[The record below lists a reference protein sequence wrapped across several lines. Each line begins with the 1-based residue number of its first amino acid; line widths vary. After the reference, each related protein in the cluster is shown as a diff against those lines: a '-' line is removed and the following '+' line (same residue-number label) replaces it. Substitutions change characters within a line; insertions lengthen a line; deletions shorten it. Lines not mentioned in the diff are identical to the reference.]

1 MNLQFEAVTAEPSS
15 KIVKEIEWKQEENQ
29 IVTKFLFLEDKNG
42 NKTIINLSA
51 LDKIKLS

>member
-1 MNLQFEAVTAEPSS
+1 MNLQFEAVTAEASS